1 MTTQGGSGAS
11 RDPID
16 FATLAAAL
24 LDRAETLVAQWL
36 PGGVRRGHEWV
47 CGSLG
52 GEEGSSCSVNLTTG
66 QWADFAGDD
75 RGSDLISLYAAIEGL
90 NNGQAARKLMAEL
103 GWSKAAIGAGVASNA
118 TAKPE
123 AAGDTRPAPPA
134 DDEPNAAAKRTP
146 RKSLWRAIVPVP
158 PSAPAPTFEHWERRR
173 EDIERTWEYRFEGEL
188 YGHVVRFRT
197 SDGGKEILPHTWC
210 VDESDNRGTRRWHWK
225 QWDEPRPLYVPATLL
240 SGDLSLPVVLV
251 EGEKCAQAGHE
262 LLGHEFDFVSWPG
275 GGKAWPRASW
285 GWLKG
290 RTVYLWPDC
299 DGKRFPLGKAEREA
313 GVDPAGKEV
322 MPEHKQPGVKTMVG
336 IGSLLLAEHGCSVFM
351 CKIPKPGAVS
361 DGWDIADA
369 VAQGWDA
376 AQVRDF
382 IRSARTFVAPDDA
395 VRAKAG
401 AGASPPTTAAA
412 GRPGG
417 GAAGRADDGS
427 EASEQWLE
435 HLLRSAST
443 GAIKTVRENVVLA
456 LDGWP
461 DKGVPGIAACAGLL
475 RFNEFTNNYEKARA
489 TPWGTP
495 AGDWLE
501 ADELLMGDWLLRE
514 HRLPSMSRQALEEA
528 IIIVGRRHTY
538 HPLRQQVEGL
548 RGRWDGTKRIDTWL
562 RRVYLEEGE
571 WDDRD
576 PLQQYLTLAG
586 RWFLM
591 GMCARVMSERRI
603 GGEVRVGPGVKFD
616 YMLVLEGPTGWG
628 KSTAAKVMGGL
639 YFADTGLDV
648 THKDSLMNIQGIW
661 VYEWSELDQLAKQ
674 DLGAIKRFI
683 SSPVD
688 RFRATFDRR
697 PAAYPRQVVFVG
709 TTEEANYLQDHKG
722 NRRFWPV
729 RVTRPPDLD
738 WLRENR
744 EQLLAEAVA
753 RVDALEPFWP
763 DRRQQRELFDRQ
775 QAARTIESSLEGAIR
790 YRLFDEDQKPGL
802 GDRNWALVDEFTL
815 TELLTVCGFTID
827 KQTDA
832 LVKKAGSVLHQLRFD
847 VKRSSRPGRPRVYV
861 RPPKSA
867 GLGPGGSDAMDDNP
881 PPPGHEAVEALDDCP
896 F

>member
-1 MTTQGGSGAS
+1 VAEQH
-11 RDPID
+11 DPID
-16 FATLAAAL
+16 FASLAAAL
-24 LDRAETLVAQWL
+24 LDRAEPLVAQWL

-52 GEEGSSCSVNLTTG
+52 GEEGSSCSVNLVTG

-75 RGSDLISLYAAIEGL
+75 KGSDLISLYAAIEGL

-103 GWSKAAIGAGVASNA
+103 GWSKASIGA
-118 TAKPE
+118 TP
-123 AAGDTRPAPPA
+123 R
-134 DDEPNAAAKRTP
+134 RTP
-146 RKSLWRAIVPVP
+146 RKSLWRALVPVP
-158 PSAPAPTFEHWERRR
+158 ASAPAPTFEHWERRR

-210 VDESDNRGTRRWHWK
+210 VDESDARGTRRWHWK

-251 EGEKCAQAGHE
+251 EGEKCAQAGHQ

-275 GGKAWPRASW
+275 GGKAWSRASW

-299 DGKRFPLGKAEREA
+299 DGKRFPLGRAEREA
-313 GVDPAGKEV
+313 GVDPASKEV
-322 MPEHKQPGVKTMVG
+322 MPEHKQPGAKAMVG
-336 IGSLLLAEHGCSVFM
+336 IGSLLLAEHGCTVLM
-351 CKIPKPGAVS
+351 CPIPKPGKVA

-369 VAQGWDA
+369 IAEGWDA
-376 AQVRDF
+376 PRVRDF
-382 IRSARTFVAPDDA
+382 IRSAHVFVAPDDP

-412 GRPGG
+412 GRPGV
-417 GAAGRADDGS
+417 GAAGDGD
-427 EASEQWLE
+427 ASEQWLE

-443 GAIKTVRENVVLA
+443 GAVKTVRENVVLA

-461 DKGVPGIAACAGLL
+461 DKGVPGIAACAGLI
-475 RFNEFTNNYEKARA
+475 RFNEFTNAYEKARA

-501 ADELLMGDWLLRE
+501 ADELLLGDWLLRE

-528 IIIVGRRHTY
+528 VIVVGRRHSY
-538 HPLRQQVEGL
+538 HPLRQQVQAL
-548 RGRWDGTKRIDTWL
+548 RGQWDGVPRLDTWL
-562 RRVYLEEGE
+562 RRVYLEEDE
-571 WDDRD
+571 WDDTA
-576 PLQQYLTLAG
+576 PLQRYLTLAG
-586 RWFLM
+586 RWFIM
-591 GMCARVMSERRI
+591 AMCARVMGERRL

-628 KSTAAKVMGGL
+628 KSTAAKVMGGK

-661 VYEWSELDQLAKQ
+661 VYEWPELDQKARQ
-674 DLGAIKRFI
+674 DLGAIKSFI
-683 SSPVD
+683 SSPSD

-697 PAAYPRQVVFVG
+697 PAVYPRQVVFVG

-729 RVTRPPDLD
+729 RVTRPPDME
-738 WLRENR
+738 WLREHR
-744 EQLLAEAVA
+744 EQLLAEAVV

-763 DRRQQRELFDRQ
+763 DRRQQRELFDPQ
-775 QAARTIESSLEGAIR
+775 QAARTIESSLEAALR

-832 LVKKAGSVLHQLRFD
+832 VVKKAGSVLHALHFD
-847 VKRSSRPGRPRVYV
+847 VKRSNRPGRPRVYV

-867 GLGPGGSDAMDDNP
+867 GYGPAGPAPGGGDPDSNP
-881 PPPGHEAVEALDDCP
+881 PPPGQPNEALDDCP